1 MKVVLPKKPA
11 RSFTEPFTGQFQAE
25 LRIENAHIEML
36 DAISVHAE
44 NMSIDESIL
53 ERVQLVQ
60 AKIEKLGLSDVE
72 LRSCDLS
79 AAKCADGSWLRVHV
93 KGGRLTGTD
102 FSNTTLKDVIFED
115 CKLDLANFRSS
126 KLTRVQF
133 IGCHL
138 HETDFQMATL
148 TDVRFDASELQ
159 KVAFSR
165 AILKHVDAR
174 TSQLFDIRG
183 WDSLKGL
190 TLDASQLMAIAP
202 ELANELG
209 LLIED

>member
-11 RSFTEPFTGQFQAE
+11 RSFTEPFTNQLQAE
-25 LRIENAHIEML
+25 LRIENAHIELL
-36 DAISVHAE
+36 DAIGVHAE
-44 NMSIDESIL
+44 NMSIDESVL
-53 ERVQLVQ
+53 ERVQCVQ
-60 AKIEKLGLSDVE
+60 AKLEKLGLSDVK
-72 LRSCDLS
+72 LQGCDLS

-93 KGGRLTGTD
+93 KGGRLTGID
-102 FSNTTLKDVIFED
+102 LSNTTLKDVTFED
-115 CKLDLANFRSS
+115 CKLDLANFRAS

-138 HETDFQMATL
+138 QETDFQMATL
-148 TDVRFDASELQ
+148 TNVAFTSSELS

-165 AILKHVDAR
+165 AVLKQVDAR

-190 TLDASQLMAIAP
+190 TLDTSQLMAIAP

-209 LLIED
+209 LVIEN

>member
-1 MKVVLPKKPA
+1 MKVIPPKKPV
-11 RSFTEPFTGQFQAE
+11 RSLTKSFTGRFQPE
-25 LRIENAHIEML
+25 VRIENAHIELL
-36 DAISVHAE
+36 DAVGVRAE

-53 ERVQLVQ
+53 ERVQFVQ
-60 AKIEKLGLSDVE
+60 AQLEKLGLSDV
-72 LRSCDLS
+72 LLQGCDLS

-93 KGGRLTGTD
+93 KGGRLTGID
-102 FSNTTLKDVIFED
+102 LSSTTLKDIIFED
-115 CKLDLANFRSS
+115 CKLDLANFRAS

-138 HETDFQMATL
+138 QETDFQMATL
-148 TDVRFDASELQ
+148 TNVAFSSSELK

-165 AILKHVDAR
+165 ANLKHVDAR

-190 TLDASQLMAIAP
+190 TLDASQLVAIAP

>member
-1 MKVVLPKKPA
+1 MNVILPKKPT
-11 RSFTEPFTGQFQAE
+11 RSFTEPFADKLQPE
-25 LRIENAHIEML
+25 LRIENAHIELL
-36 DAISVHAE
+36 DAIGIHAE

-53 ERVQLVQ
+53 ERVQFVQ
-60 AKIEKLGLSDVE
+60 AKLEKLGLSDVR
-72 LRSCDLS
+72 LQGCDLS

-93 KGGRLTGTD
+93 KGGRLVGID
-102 FSNTTLKDVIFED
+102 LSNTTLKDIIFED

-138 HETDFQMATL
+138 QETDFQMATL
-148 TDVRFDASELQ
+148 TNVAFTSSELK

-165 AILKHVDAR
+165 ATLNRVDAR